1 LVCAGLVNLLRATS
15 GHDRAD
21 ERRRFAARVFNA
33 AAAYGG
39 ASKSAD

>member
-1 LVCAGLVNLLRATS
+1 LVCADLVSELRATP

-21 ERRRFAARVFNA
+21 ERRRLAARVVNA